1 MSTTFLANVTG
12 PALQRWWGELGY
24 RIMHLD
30 TAVMVALIASSGV
43 ILAALTLAVSHT
55 LGSRSDSI
63 VTLPPVR
70 AQGLRAFVSDT
81 LVLTRR
87 NLLLSRRTP
96 QLVVAAAIMPVMFVL
111 LFRYVFGGS
120 IHVAGY
126 ANYVDYLIPGI
137 IVQTTLFGG
146 SSSAV
151 SVAEDLTKGVTDRFR
166 SLPTHRGA
174 ILTARTL
181 ADLVRLTYT
190 VALMILIGLLV
201 GFRFHNGLPSI
212 LAGIGIAL
220 FFGYACSWL
229 FALLGLAVRNVEA
242 ATLAALVVTFP
253 LVFAASTFTSTETM
267 PGWLRTFANAQPVTN
282 VIDALRALTEGTGSA
297 EQPVLNALAWSA
309 GILVV
314 AATLA
319 LRRFREA

>member
-1 MSTTFLANVTG
+1 
-12 PALQRWWGELGY
+12 
-24 RIMHLD
+24 MHLD
-30 TAVMVALIASSGV
+30 SVVMVALTVACGL
-43 ILAALTLAVSHT
+43 ILGTLILAVSRK
-55 LGSRSDSI
+55 LGEVSDRI
-63 VTLPPVR
+63 VALPPVR
-70 AQGLRAFVSDT
+70 PQGLRAFVSDT

-87 NLLLSRRTP
+87 NLLLSKRTP

-120 IHVAGY
+120 IHIPGY
-126 ANYVDYLIPGI
+126 VNYVDYLIPGI
-137 IVQTTLFGG
+137 IVQTSLFGG

-151 SVAEDLTKGVTDRFR
+151 SVADDLAKGVTDRFR

-201 GFRFHNGLPSI
+201 GFRFHNGWLPI
-212 LAGIGIAL
+212 LGGIGIAL

-229 FALLGLAVRNVEA
+229 FTLLGLVVRNVET
-242 ATLAALVVTFP
+242 ATLAAFVVTFP

-267 PGWLRTFANAQPVTN
+267 PDWLRTFADAQPVTN
-282 VIDALRALTEGTGSA
+282 VINALRALTEGTGSA
-297 EQPVLNALAWSA
+297 EQPMLHALAWSA
-309 GILVV
+309 GILIV

-319 LRRFREA
+319 LRRFREI

>member
-1 MSTTFLANVTG
+1 MSTAFIASITG
-12 PALQRWWGELGY
+12 PALPRWWDDLGY
-24 RIMHLD
+24 HIMHVD
-30 TAVMVALIASSGV
+30 AAVTMALIGASGI
-43 ILAALTLAVSHT
+43 ILAALMLAASRKVCV
-55 LGSRSDSI
+55 RSDNI

-126 ANYVDYLIPGI
+126 ASYVDYLIPGI
-137 IVQTTLFGG
+137 IVQTALFGG

-151 SVAEDLTKGVTDRFR
+151 SVAEDLTKGVTDRLR

-201 GFRFHNGLPSI
+201 GFRFHNDLPSI

-229 FALLGLAVRNVEA
+229 FALLGLVVRNVEA
-242 ATLAALVVTFP
+242 ATLAAFVVTFP
-253 LVFAASTFTSTETM
+253 LVFAASTFTSTDTM
-267 PGWLRTFANAQPVTN
+267 PDWLRTFADAQPVTS

-297 EQPVLNALAWSA
+297 EQPMLHALAWSA

-319 LRRFREA
+319 LRRFREV

>member
-1 MSTTFLANVTG
+1 MSSDQL
-12 PALQRWWGELGY
+12 LY
-24 RIMHLD
+24 RITHLD
-30 TAVMVALIASSGV
+30 TAAMVAVIIACGIV
-43 ILAALTLAVSHT
+43 VAALILALSTRQEAASDGIVSLPAV
-55 LGSRSDSI
+55 R
-63 VTLPPVR
+63 R
-70 AQGLRAFVSDT
+70 QGLSAFLADT

-96 QLVVAAAIMPVMFVL
+96 QLVIAAAIMPVMFVL

-120 IHVAGY
+120 IHVPGY

-151 SVAEDLTKGVTDRFR
+151 SVAEDMAKGVTDRFR

-174 ILTARTL
+174 ILAARTL
-181 ADLVRLTYT
+181 GDLVRLSYT
-190 VALMILIGLLV
+190 VGLMIVIGLLV
-201 GFRFHNGLPSI
+201 GFRFHSTVPSI
-212 LAGIGIAL
+212 LAGMGIAL

-229 FALLGLAVRNVEA
+229 FALLGMVVRNVEA
-242 ATLAALVVTFP
+242 ASLAAFVVTFP

-267 PGWLRTFANAQPVTN
+267 PDWLRRFADTQPVTQ

-297 EQPVLNALAWSA
+297 LGPTLQALGWSA
-309 GILVV
+309 AILIV

-319 LRRFREA
+319 LRRFSHV